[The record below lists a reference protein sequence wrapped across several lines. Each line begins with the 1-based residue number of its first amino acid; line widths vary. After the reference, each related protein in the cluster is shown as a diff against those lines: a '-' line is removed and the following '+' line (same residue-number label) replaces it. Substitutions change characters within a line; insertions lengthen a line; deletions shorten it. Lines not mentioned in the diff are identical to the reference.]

1 MKKVTRWGILVL
13 ILSGWVAFGI
23 LYVVSAREKSQTDTK
38 ITELSSELDS
48 YQFMV
53 KDITASEEKINN
65 IISTMEALKADLDRL
80 KDKMQTKQENQNE
93 SNQNG
98 Q

>member
-1 MKKVTRWGILVL
+1 MKKMTRWGILIL
-13 ILSGWVAFGI
+13 ILSGWVAFAI
-23 LYVVSAREKSQTDTK
+23 LYVVSEKEKAQKDTK
-38 ITELSSELDS
+38 ITEMKSELDS

-53 KDITASEEKINN
+53 KDITASEEKIND
-65 IISTMEALKADLDRL
+65 IISTMEALKADLDKL

-93 SNQNG
+93 SDQNG